1 MTSTA
6 SRRPAIGLDYDGIIA
21 DTNRVKARWIREHL
35 GVEVEPWR
43 CDRTRCVPIIG
54 ASAYESMGEVVYER
68 RSSLAAPPVAGGLD
82 AIRDLERAYRLYV
95 VTARRDHRVEFARR
109 WLELQGIA
117 GCFEAVLSSAGSTKA
132 RICIDHEITALVDD
146 DERHLGSLTGV
157 EPVLLKA
164 GYTGSGEEFADLRAL
179 RSWPEVV
186 VHLSGD

>member
-68 RSSLAAPPVAGGLD
+68 
-82 AIRDLERAYRLYV
+82 
-95 VTARRDHRVEFARR
+95 
-109 WLELQGIA
+109 
-117 GCFEAVLSSAGSTKA
+117 
-132 RICIDHEITALVDD
+132 
-146 DERHLGSLTGV
+146 
-157 EPVLLKA
+157 
-164 GYTGSGEEFADLRAL
+164 
-179 RSWPEVV
+179 
-186 VHLSGD
+186 